1 MEKKKTNKF
10 FKNTFIL
17 VIAGILVKIIG
28 AVYRIPITNIIMD
41 TGIGYYQAAYPVY
54 QILLTISTAGLPIAV
69 AKLVSEN
76 YALGRVKAAHKVFR
90 ESTKLMFILGIASAL
105 FVYVFSHQIVGFL
118 QNENS
123 WYSLVALIPALIF
136 APLMSSFRGFYQ
148 GKDNMVPTAISQVIE
163 QLFKLI
169 FGLMLTKYA
178 LKMYGVAVA
187 AGAAQS
193 GGSIGAFFGFLFLL
207 IVFLFNYKSYKEE
220 ERLDES
226 GFIYDDKE
234 VIRDILAIA
243 VPITIGASINPLMDF
258 IDTKL
263 VFMRLTDIGYTMAE
277 ANDMFGWLKGMA
289 TTLINMPQAISI
301 ALSMSIVPLVS
312 AYMVKNDHEKMH
324 QTIYSGLKFTCLF
337 AFPCALGFIALSKP
351 IISLIYYN
359 NSPEAINGTAEL
371 LSILSISLTCLC
383 MIQIL
388 TAILQAVG
396 SPEKPV
402 KNLVIGSLVKIV
414 LTYILTGISYFNV
427 KGAAISTD
435 VAFLVAM
442 VLNYIDL
449 EKIVD
454 KKYNL
459 LSYAIKVLAISI
471 IMAVSVKIV
480 YELLSMRFSLLISTS
495 LSISFGIIV
504 YAGLALLLKLVK
516 IEDFIT
522 K

>member
-17 VIAGILVKIIG
+17 VLAGIIVKIIG

-76 YALGRVKAAHKVFR
+76 YALGRIKAAHKVFK
-90 ESTKLMFILGIASAL
+90 ESTKLMFIIGLVSGA
-105 FVYVFSHQIVGFL
+105 FVYIFSHQIVDFL
-118 QNENS
+118 QNKNS
-123 WYSLVALIPALIF
+123 WYSLVALIPALVF

-148 GKDNMVPTAISQVIE
+148 GKDNMIPTAMSQVIE

-169 FGLMLTKYA
+169 FGLILTKYA

-193 GGSIGAFFGFLFLL
+193 GGSIGAFFGFIFLL
-207 IVFLFNYKSYKEE
+207 LVFIFNYRSYKAEE
-220 ERLDES
+220 KLDTS
-226 GFIYDDKE
+226 GFEYGQSE
-234 VIRDILAIA
+234 VIRSILSIA
-243 VPITIGASINPLMDF
+243 LPITIGASINPIMDF

-263 VFMRLTDIGYTMAE
+263 VFMRLTDIGYSMSQ

-289 TTLINMPQAISI
+289 NTLINMPQAISI

-312 AYMVKNDHEKMH
+312 AYLVKKDTEKMH

-337 AFPCALGFIALSKP
+337 AFPCALGFIALNKP
-351 IISLIYYN
+351 IISLIYYK
-359 NSPEAINGTAEL
+359 NSAEAINGTAEL
-371 LSILSISLTCLC
+371 LSVLAISLVCLC

-396 SPEKPV
+396 RPEKPV

-414 LTYILTGISYFNV
+414 LTYILTGMTIFNV

-435 VAFLVAM
+435 IAFLIAM

-449 EKIVD
+449 EKILD
-454 KKYNL
+454 KKYNIL
-459 LSYAIKVLAISI
+459 GYAVKIL
-471 IMAVSVKIV
+471 AVSIFMAICVKVV
-480 YELLSMRFSLLISTS
+480 YEILSIRFSLLISTS
-495 LSISFGIIV
+495 LSISVGIII
-504 YAGLALLLKLVK
+504 YAALVLMLKLVK
-516 IEDFIT
+516 IEDFFN

>member
-17 VIAGILVKIIG
+17 VVAGILVKIIG

-76 YALGRVKAAHKVFR
+76 YALGRIKAAHRVFK
-90 ESTKLMFILGIASAL
+90 ESTKLMFIIGVVSAL
-105 FVYVFSHQIVGFL
+105 FVYLFSHQIVRFL

-148 GKDNMVPTAISQVIE
+148 GKDNMIPTAISQVIE

-169 FGLMLTKYA
+169 FGLILTKYA
-178 LKMYGVAVA
+178 LKTYGVAVA

-207 IVFLFNYKSYKEE
+207 CVFLFNFKSYKEE
-220 ERLDES
+220 EKLDQS
-226 GFIYDDKE
+226 NFIYGQKQ
-234 VIRDILAIA
+234 VINDILSIA
-243 VPITIGASINPLMDF
+243 VPITIGASINPIMDF

-263 VFMRLTDIGYTMAE
+263 VFMRLADIGYTVSQ

-312 AYMVKNDHEKMH
+312 AYMVKQDEEKMH

-337 AFPCALGFIALSKP
+337 AFPCALGFVALNKQ

-359 NSPEAINGTAEL
+359 NSADAINGTAEL
-371 LSILSISLTCLC
+371 LSILSLSLVCLC

-402 KNLVIGSLVKIV
+402 KNLAIGSIIKIV
-414 LTYILTGISYFNV
+414 LTYILTGINAFNV

-435 VAFLVAM
+435 IAFLIVM
-442 VLNYIDL
+442 ILNYMDL
-449 EKIVD
+449 EKILD
-454 KKYNL
+454 KKYNI
-459 LSYAIKVLAISI
+459 LSYAIKIFAVSTF
-471 IMAVSVKIV
+471 MAVCVKIA
-480 YELLSMRFSLLISTS
+480 YEVLSMRFSLLVSTS
-495 LSISFGIIV
+495 LSISLGILV
-504 YAGLALLLKLVK
+504 YGGLVLLLKLVK
-516 IEDFIT
+516 IEDFIS

>member
-17 VIAGILVKIIG
+17 VLAGIIVKIIG

-76 YALGRVKAAHKVFR
+76 YALGRIKAAHRVFK
-90 ESTKLMFILGIASAL
+90 ESTKLMFIIGLVSAL
-105 FVYVFSHQIVGFL
+105 FVYLFSHQIVSFL

-123 WYSLVALIPALIF
+123 WYSLVALIPALVF

-148 GKDNMVPTAISQVIE
+148 GKDNMVPTAVSQVIE

-178 LKMYGVAVA
+178 LKTYGVAVA

-207 IVFLFNYKSYKEE
+207 LVFIFNYKSYKAEE
-220 ERLDES
+220 SLDQSNFNYEKS
-226 GFIYDDKE
+226 V
-234 VIRDILAIA
+234 VIREILSIA
-243 VPITIGASINPLMDF
+243 VPITIGASINPIMDF

-263 VFMRLTDIGYTMAE
+263 VFMRLTDIGYTMSQ

-312 AYMVKNDHEKMH
+312 AYMVKQDYEKMH

-337 AFPCALGFIALSKP
+337 AFPCTLGFIALNKQ
-351 IISLIYYN
+351 IISLIYYK
-359 NSPEAINGTAEL
+359 NSVDAINGTAEL
-371 LSILSISLTCLC
+371 LSILSISLVCLC

-388 TAILQAVG
+388 TAILQALG
-396 SPEKPV
+396 KPQKPV
-402 KNLVIGSLVKIV
+402 KNLVIGSVVKIV
-414 LTYILTGISYFNV
+414 LTYILTGVSALNI
-427 KGAAISTD
+427 KGAAISTNA
-435 VAFLVAM
+435 AFLVAM

-449 EKIVD
+449 EKELD
-454 KKYNL
+454 RKYNIL
-459 LSYAIKVLAISI
+459 NYALKIL
-471 IMAVSVKIV
+471 AVSVFMAACVKV
-480 YELLSMRFSLLISTS
+480 AYELLSMRFSLLISTS
-495 LSISFGIIV
+495 MSISVGIIV
-504 YAGLALLLKLVK
+504 YAGLVFMLKLVR
-516 IEDFIT
+516 IEDFIN

>member
-1 MEKKKTNKF
+1 MEKKKTSKF

-17 VIAGILVKIIG
+17 VLAGIVVKIIG

-54 QILLTISTAGLPIAV
+54 LILLTISTAGLPVAV

-76 YALGRVKAAHKVFR
+76 YALGRIKAAHKVFV
-90 ESTKLMFILGIASAL
+90 ESTKLMFALGIISAL
-105 FVYVFSHQIVGFL
+105 FVYLFSHQIVGFL

-123 WYSLVALIPALIF
+123 WYSLVALIPALVF
-136 APLMSSFRGFYQ
+136 SPLMSSFRGFYQ

-169 FGLMLTKYA
+169 FGLILTKYA
-178 LKMYGVAVA
+178 LNMYGVAVA

-207 IVFLFNYKSYKEE
+207 AVFLLKYKDYKNEKQ
-220 ERLDES
+220 LDQS
-226 GFIYDDKE
+226 GFMYSDSE
-234 VIRDILAIA
+234 VIKNILSIA
-243 VPITIGASINPLMDF
+243 VPITIGASINPIMDF

-263 VFMRLTDIGYTMAE
+263 VFMRLTDIGYAISE

-312 AYMVKNDHEKMH
+312 ACMVKKDFDKMH

-337 AFPCALGFIALSKP
+337 AFPCTLGFIVLSKP

-359 NSPEAINGTAEL
+359 NSPEAIEGTAQL
-371 LSILSISLTCLC
+371 LSILSVSLICLC

-396 SPEKPV
+396 RPEKPV
-402 KNLVIGSLVKIV
+402 KNLFIGSAVKVV
-414 LTYILTGISYFNV
+414 LTYVLTGISFFNV
-427 KGAAISTD
+427 KGAAISTNI
-435 VAFLVAM
+435 AFILAM

-449 EKIVD
+449 EKILD

-459 LSYAIKVLAISI
+459 LSYALKILAVSI
-471 IMAVSVKIV
+471 IMALAVKVSYDI
-480 YELLSMRFSLLISTS
+480 LSIKFSLLISIS
-495 LSISFGIIV
+495 LSILLGIIV
-504 YAGLALLLKLVK
+504 YGGLVLLLKLVK
-516 IEDFIT
+516 IEDFIS

>member
-1 MEKKKTNKF
+1 MEKKQTNKF

-17 VIAGILVKIIG
+17 VVAGILVKIIG

-76 YALGRVKAAHKVFR
+76 YALGRIKAAHKVFK
-90 ESTKLMFILGIASAL
+90 ESTKLMLIIGVVSAL
-105 FVYVFSHQIVGFL
+105 FVYFFSHQIVGFL

-123 WYSLVALIPALIF
+123 WYSLVALIPALVF

-169 FGLMLTKYA
+169 FGLILTKYA

-207 IVFLFNYKSYKEE
+207 FVFLFNFRKYRAEE
-220 ERLDES
+220 KLDKS
-226 GFIYDDKE
+226 GFNYGQSE
-234 VIRDILAIA
+234 VMKNILSIA
-243 VPITIGASINPLMDF
+243 VPITIGASINPIMDF

-263 VFMRLTDIGYTMAE
+263 VFMRLTDIGYTMSQ

-289 TTLINMPQAISI
+289 NTLINMPQAISI

-312 AYMVKNDHEKMH
+312 AYLVKNDSEKMH

-337 AFPCALGFIALSKP
+337 SFPCALGFIALNKQ
-351 IISLIYYN
+351 IISLIYYK
-359 NSPEAINGTAEL
+359 NSPQAISGTAEL
-371 LSILSISLTCLC
+371 LSILSISLICLC

-396 SPEKPV
+396 RPEKPV
-402 KNLVIGSLVKIV
+402 KNLIIGSIVKIV
-414 LTYILTGISYFNV
+414 LTYVLTGMNIFNV

-435 VAFLVAM
+435 IAFLVAM

-449 EKIVD
+449 EKILD
-454 KKYNL
+454 KKYEIV
-459 LSYAIKVLAISI
+459 SYALKVLAVSI
-471 IMAVSVKIV
+471 FMAACVKIS
-480 YELLSMRFSLLISTS
+480 YEILSIKFSLLISTS
-495 LSISFGIIV
+495 LSISIGIIV
-504 YAGLALLLKLVK
+504 YATLALLLKLVK
-516 IEDFIT
+516 IEDFIS